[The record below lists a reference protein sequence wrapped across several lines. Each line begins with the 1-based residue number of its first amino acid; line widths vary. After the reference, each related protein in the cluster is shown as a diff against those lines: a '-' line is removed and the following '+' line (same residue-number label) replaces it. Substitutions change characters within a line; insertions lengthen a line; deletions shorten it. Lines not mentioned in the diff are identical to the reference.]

1 MECHIKK
8 GTADWSPC
16 CRGIRK
22 ARRIGLSQVST
33 EAFHRYWL
41 HPTTLVKLLVLL
53 LPVAHKL
60 SEGG

>member
-1 MECHIKK
+1 MPHQEGDGGLVAVLSGHK
-8 GTADWSPC
+8 
-16 CRGIRK
+16 K

-41 HPTTLVKLLVLL
+41 HSTTLVKLLVLL
-53 LPVAHKL
+53 LPAAHKL